1 MRLGR
6 HRAFAELVGRQLE
19 LFGRDRAGL
28 LADCDTA
35 LRAYDGAPA
44 AEAEERYG
52 DWVDLAD
59 TVREE
64 LERMRDRYA
73 STLDDDAA
81 DRYRDAFN
89 RAARRRFPREAV
101 ELE

>member
-6 HRAFAELVGRQLE
+6 RRAFAELVDTQLD
-19 LFGRDRAGL
+19 LFARDHAGL
-28 LADCDTA
+28 IADCHAA

-44 AEAEERYG
+44 GEAEERYG
-52 DWVDLAD
+52 DWIDLAD

-64 LERMRDRYA
+64 LERVRDGYT
-73 STLDDDAA
+73 STLDDETGE
-81 DRYRDAFN
+81 RYRSAFN
-89 RAARRRFPREAV
+89 QAARRRFPREAV